1 MQNGHGFFNFGDSQ
15 FLGVTMGANFTSGD
29 LGMKWS
35 SATSSTSAMA
45 PCCPA
50 YPVVHT
56 PGVALLLINLAATG
70 IAVLLRTRHRQDIW
84 AGGLHVVC

>member
-1 MQNGHGFFNFGDSQ
+1 MRKSHGFLNFGDSQ
-15 FLGVTMGANFTSGD
+15 FLGVIWVDFTSGD
-29 LGMKWS
+29 LGMKRS

-56 PGVALLLINLAATG
+56 LGVALVLINLAATG

-84 AGGLHVVC
+84 AGGLHAVC